1 MRAHHLLIAT
11 LCVPAVLRAQA
22 ASDTSVKVSFGGFVD
37 GYYAYD
43 FNHPR
48 DLDRP
53 FTTQAARHDEFNI
66 NLAFVEASLSGSRVH
81 GRFAAQ
87 FGTSV
92 QANYAAEPRIGTL
105 SGPDVSRFIQE
116 AYAGFRV
123 APSLWVDGGVFFSPF
138 GSENWISRD
147 NWTYTRSFIAD
158 NSPYYESGVR
168 ATWQATP
175 TLSAQLHLI
184 NGWQNISETNSD
196 KSVGARLDY
205 IPRPDVDF
213 AYDAYVGNDQPD
225 SLPSQLRV
233 WQEAIVQVRPTGRL
247 QLRGTFDHGTQR
259 RPLAIG
265 GTGTW
270 NGWAVLGRFQVTPFT
285 ALGARVEG
293 YSDPEQI
300 IVNTGLPH
308 GLRVLGQSIN
318 VDVAPAPRLLWRA
331 EVRALEA
338 PDPIFTH
345 GGGIVSSDSKH
356 DTFVVTS
363 LALTF

>member
-1 MRAHHLLIAT
+1 MTRTRWLAIMAV
-11 LCVPAVLRAQA
+11 VPTAVLAQ
-22 ASDTSVKVSFGGFVD
+22 STRDSTKVSLGGFVD
-37 GYYAYD
+37 SYYAYD

-53 FTTQAARHDEFNI
+53 YTTQAARHDEFNI
-66 NLAFVEASLSGSRVH
+66 NLAFVEAVLSAPRVH

-92 QANYAAEPRIGTL
+92 QANYASEPRLGTL

-116 AYAGFRV
+116 AYAGYQLV
-123 APSLWVDGGVFFSPF
+123 PSLWIDAGVFFSPF

-168 ATWQATP
+168 ATWQATS
-175 TLSAQLHLI
+175 TLSAQLHVI

-196 KSVGARLDY
+196 KSLGARLDY
-205 IPRPDVDF
+205 APRADVDF

-233 WQEAIVQVRPTGRL
+233 WQEAIVQVKPTAKL
-247 QLRGTFDHGTQR
+247 QLRGTVDYGLQH
-259 RPLAIG
+259 RPSAVG
-265 GTGTW
+265 GTGYW
-270 NGWAVLGRFQVTPFT
+270 RGWAAIARYQLTDILAVAG
-285 ALGARVEG
+285 RVEA

-300 IVNTGLPH
+300 IVSTGSPY
-308 GLRVLGQSIN
+308 GLRVTGESVNIDLS
-318 VDVAPAPRLLWRA
+318 PAPRVLWRT
-331 EVRALEA
+331 ELRGLRA

-345 GGGIVSSDSKH
+345 GGGMVSLDSRH
-356 DTFVVTS
+356 DAFIVTS
-363 LALTF
+363 VALTF